1 MKLTIRAAAE
11 KDIPLILAFIRE
23 LADFERLSHEV
34 EATEEVLQE
43 SLFGVR
49 PGAEVLFGCVE
60 GEPVAF
66 AVFFHTF
73 STFIG
78 RHGLYLED
86 LYVKPAFRR
95 RGIAR
100 ALLSHLAVIAEERN
114 CGRIEWAVL
123 NWNKPAIE
131 FYESLGAV
139 GLKEWTTFR
148 VLKAGIGRVIGERQP
163 SETRGSPEFGAYA
176 EHGDQPGTKK
186 CPLPP

>member
-11 KDIPLILAFIRE
+11 QDVPLILAFIRE
-23 LADFERLSHEV
+23 LADYERLSHEV
-34 EATEEVLQE
+34 EATEEILRE
-43 SLFGVR
+43 SLFGTR

-73 STFIG
+73 STFVG

-95 RGIAR
+95 QGIAR
-100 ALLSHLAVIAEERN
+100 ALLSQLARIAKERN
-114 CGRIEWAVL
+114 CGRMEWAVL

-139 GLKEWTTFR
+139 GLKEWTTYR
-148 VLKAGIGRVIGERQP
+148 VVESSIRGVIGE
-163 SETRGSPEFGAYA
+163 
-176 EHGDQPGTKK
+176 K
-186 CPLPP
+186 